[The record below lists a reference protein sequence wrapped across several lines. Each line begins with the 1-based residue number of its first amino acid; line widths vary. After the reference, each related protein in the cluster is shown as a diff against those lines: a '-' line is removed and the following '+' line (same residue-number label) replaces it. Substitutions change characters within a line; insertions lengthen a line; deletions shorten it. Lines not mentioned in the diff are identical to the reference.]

1 MQKLIDHLTAHPRQL
16 YLVAATAIMLLP
28 VALWFDLNSLSH
40 HNLHRQAT
48 GLNRLMDNIR
58 SYYASNVEVFVRDAE
73 GAQQATLLYRQ
84 EVSDPEQL
92 DAGVPSA
99 ETAAIALS
107 ERFSEI
113 LPGVTFR
120 YVFDDL
126 GTEASASDLSPFER
140 NALTTLR
147 DPDNKR
153 PHLVQEQGGLFGHRL
168 TMATPLIHAED
179 CADCVA
185 VGGTDTAASWPPEAV
200 RGLQIVHVRQPL
212 SLNLSSFKF
221 LLTYMLV
228 AGFLVVTFARHQLQL
243 AGKFRDANKE
253 LTENNAFLADVSLK
267 ISKYLEPQVYRSIFE
282 GEKDASISTE
292 RKKLTVFFSDIK
304 DFTATTERM
313 QPEELTAL
321 LNEYFSEMGLIAAK
335 HGATID
341 KFIGD
346 AIVAFVGDPS
356 TQGVS
361 EDARACVRM
370 ALEMQQRL
378 DELEQIW
385 RARGVEHPFR
395 ARMGLNTG
403 YCNVGNFGSE
413 TRMDYTIIG
422 AEANL
427 AARLEGIA
435 EPGGIVMSYET
446 YAHARDLVD
455 AEPLEPQ
462 HFKGISRAITP
473 YRVLRHGTNRR
484 AASATE
490 QGDKLVVEMQGL
502 DAASREK
509 ITAAVRAALDEV

>member
-1 MQKLIDHLTAHPRQL
+1 MQKLFDHLTAHPHQL
-16 YLVAATAIMLLP
+16 YGVVATVIALLP
-28 VALWFDLNSLSH
+28 LALWLDLNSLSH

-48 GLNRLMDNIR
+48 SLNKLVHHFRD
-58 SYYASNVEVFVRDAE
+58 YYTVNVTASTPAAVGAE
-73 GAQQATLLYRQ
+73 GATLKYAEDPAAPKRTFPSPNEAT
-84 EVSDPEQL
+84 V
-92 DAGVPSA
+92 
-99 ETAAIALS
+99 ALS
-107 ERFSEI
+107 ERFSDS

-120 YVFDDL
+120 QVFDAPYA
-126 GTEASASDLSPFER
+126 GIAPSELSNFER
-140 NALTTLR
+140 RALEILR
-147 DPDNKR
+147 APDNR
-153 PHLVQEQGGLFGHRL
+153 RRHVVQEEGSLLDHRL
-168 TMATPLIHAED
+168 TLAAPLLVSNRCEGCLD
-179 CADCVA
+179 
-185 VGGTDTAASWPPEAV
+185 VGGTGDEVNWAPEQV
-200 RGLQIVHVRQPL
+200 RGLQVVHVRQPL
-212 SLNLSSFKF
+212 TLNLTSFKF
-221 LLTYMLV
+221 LLTYL
-228 AGFLVVTFARHQLQL
+228 LVVGAMGLAFARHQLQL
-243 AGKFRDANKE
+243 AGKFRDTNAE

-282 GEKDASISTE
+282 GERDASISTE

-321 LNEYFSEMGLIAAK
+321 LNEYFTEMGLIAEK

-356 TQGVS
+356 TNGVA
-361 EDARACVRM
+361 EDARACVLM
-370 ALEMQQRL
+370 ALEMQKRL
-378 DELEQIW
+378 DELEQVW

-462 HFKGISRAITP
+462 HFKGISREIVP
-473 YRVLRHGTNRR
+473 YRVLRHGSNRG
-484 AASATE
+484 AASARA
-490 QGDKLVVEMQGL
+490 QGDNLVVEMQGL
-502 DAASREK
+502 DAATREK
-509 ITAAVRAALDEV
+509 ITAAVRAALDDV